1 MVSKLFLL
9 AQKCVYSEG
18 KQKGIISC
26 QLFFLVNHLYY
37 EFKESVSI
45 DETDNSDKNV
55 KLSELVYNLYAQGCI
70 SLWNSGLK
78 YLLV

>member
-1 MVSKLFLL
+1 MPN
-9 AQKCVYSEG
+9 
-18 KQKGIISC
+18 
-26 QLFFLVNHLYY
+26 LFFFSKSFI

>member
-1 MVSKLFLL
+1 MPN
-9 AQKCVYSEG
+9 
-18 KQKGIISC
+18 
-26 QLFFLVNHLYY
+26 LFFFSKSFI

-55 KLSELVYNLYAQGCI
+55 KLSKSSMHKAVLVFG
-70 SLWNSGLK
+70 SGLK